1 MQEKFR
7 RRHLPHWDLPGA
19 TYFVTACL
27 VDSIPAQGLLNIRNL
42 ERQLSANRSGNVSVD
57 ENNAVWK
64 QLFVER
70 EKWLDHNPAVTYL
83 RRPELAAVVAG
94 ALKHFDSERYHL
106 IAWVVMP
113 SHFHW
118 LFRPLDEWATTLPPD
133 RSPREVIMHSVKSF
147 TAHRC
152 NELLQRTG
160 PFWQQESFDHCVRD
174 EQELERIFDYIE
186 QNPVKAGLCERPE
199 EWAFSSAYGHP
210 VG

>member
-1 MQEKFR
+1 MQEMFR
-7 RRHLPHWDLPGA
+7 RRHLPHWDVSGA

-27 VDSIPAQGLLNIRNL
+27 VDSIPAQGLLNIHNL
-42 ERQLSANRSGNVSVD
+42 ERQLSAKRSENESAI
-57 ENNAVWK
+57 ENNTVWK

-70 EKWLDHNPAVTYL
+70 ERWLDHNPAVTYL
-83 RRPELAAVVAG
+83 RRPELATVVAD

-118 LFRPLDEWATTLPPD
+118 LFRPLDEWAATLPPD
-133 RSPREVIMHSVKSF
+133 RSSREVIMHSIKSF

-152 NELLQRTG
+152 NQLLFRTG

-199 EWAFSSAYGHP
+199 EWPFSSAYGRP